1 MFYSQFDLIID
12 HFFSTQTNQQWIFFE
27 ENVHK
32 RDIGINDN
40 NKMKDYK
47 KNINKQSLLVN
58 KYNHFI
64 VFIVLHEKNQS
75 IINDDIILKNLLIFF
90 FGQ

>member
-1 MFYSQFDLIID
+1 MIF
-12 HFFSTQTNQQWIFFE
+12 FFE

-32 RDIGINDN
+32 RDIAINDN

-64 VFIVLHEKNQS
+64 VFIVLHEKINQ
-75 IINDDIILKNLLIFF
+75 
-90 FGQ
+90 